1 MLTTLKDAPRSSF
14 TKRATAEEVTAGLDL
29 SGKLAVITGATAGI
43 GRETARVL
51 ALRGAHVVALGRTKD
66 KAAGA
71 VAGLPGTF
79 TPMACELT
87 DLASV
92 AACADEVAALQKPVD
107 MLICNAGIMALPE
120 LEQVDGIEKQLF
132 VNHFSHFVLVNRLL
146 DAVKA
151 APQGRVVNL
160 SSGGYA
166 LAPKGGVEFDNL
178 SGARDYAGWKMYGQS
193 KMANILFTRELARRL
208 LGSAATANA
217 VHPGA
222 VNTDLS
228 RHMSGVARFFIGM
241 FGWAVLKTPA
251 QGAATSCHVAASP
264 LLSKV
269 NGLYFADSN
278 PEHVKRPEMEDA
290 ALAAKLWAVTEEKTK
305 AYLR

>member
-1 MLTTLKDAPRSSF
+1 MLTALKDAPRSGF
-14 TKRATAEEVTAGLDL
+14 TKRSTAAEVTAGIDL
-29 SGKLAVITGATAGI
+29 SGKLAVVTGATAGI

-51 ALRGAHVVALGRTKD
+51 AERGAHVIALGRTKD
-66 KAAGA
+66 KAAA
-71 VAGLPGTF
+71 ATAGFRGHI

-92 AACADEVAALQKPVD
+92 AACADQIKALGKPVD
-107 MLICNAGIMALPE
+107 LLINNAGIMALPK
-120 LEQVDGIEKQLF
+120 LEQVNGVEKQLF
-132 VNHFSHFVLVNRLL
+132 VNHFSHFVLTHRLL
-146 DAVKA
+146 DAIKA

-166 LAPKGGVEFDNL
+166 LAPKGGIEFDNL
-178 SGARDYAGWKMYGQS
+178 SGERDYTGWKMYGQS
-193 KMANILFTRELARRL
+193 KMANILFTRELARRFE
-208 LGSAATANA
+208 GAAATANA

-222 VNTDLS
+222 VKTELS
-228 RHMSGVARFFIGM
+228 RHMPGVARFFIGLI
-241 FGWAVLKTPA
+241 GSWVLKSPA

-264 LLSKV
+264 ALAKV

-290 ALAAKLWAVTEEKTK
+290 ALAAKLWAVTEERTK
-305 AYLR
+305 AYLH

>member
-1 MLTTLKDAPRSSF
+1 MLTSLKDARRSAF
-14 TKRATAEEVTAGLDL
+14 TKSSTAEEVTAGIDL
-29 SGKLAVITGATAGI
+29 SGKLMLVTGATAGI

-51 ALRGAHVVALGRTKD
+51 ALRGAHVIALGRTKD
-66 KAAGA
+66 KAAA
-71 VAGLPGTF
+71 ALAGFSGTI
-79 TPMACELT
+79 TPLACELT

-92 AACADEVAALQKPVD
+92 AACADQVSAMNRPLDV
-107 MLICNAGIMALPE
+107 LICNAGIMALPQ
-120 LEQVDGIEKQLF
+120 LEQVNGIEKQLF
-132 VNHFSHFVLVNRLL
+132 VNHFSHFVLLNRLM

-166 LAPKGGVEFDNL
+166 LAPKGGIEFDNL
-178 SGARDYAGWKMYGQS
+178 SGERAYAGWKMYGQS
-193 KMANILFTRELARRL
+193 KMANILFTRELARRCD
-208 LGSAATANA
+208 GTTTTANA

-228 RHMSGVARFFIGM
+228 RHMGGVARFFIRLVGRM
-241 FGWAVLKTPA
+241 VLKTPG
-251 QGAATSCHVAASP
+251 QGAATSCYVAASP
-264 LLSKV
+264 ALAKV

-278 PEHVKRPEMEDA
+278 PQEVKRPEMEDA